1 MLFIEILCGHVA
13 MFGPCGSGVAS
24 HVSTNRR
31 TSVLHDH
38 RHHVTFGRAAASKQD
53 IERQQ
58 GDSSVEEEV
67 GDRSKMKQEE
77 QAKDVTAVVGTTEAG
92 EENGLK
98 RLEFVKDYACWGS
111 KRATDMYQSTKNVAP
126 DMIKVN
132 PDRRTKTDGKR
143 KKALERWTDQYP
155 FCNRMEKHTAWT

>member
-1 MLFIEILCGHVA
+1 MTTGI
-13 MFGPCGSGVAS
+13 
-24 HVSTNRR
+24 
-31 TSVLHDH
+31 TSLLDVQQH
-38 RHHVTFGRAAASKQD
+38 RSKTSK
-53 IERQQ
+53 
-58 GDSSVEEEV
+58 DSSVEEEA

-77 QAKDVTAVVGTTEAG
+77 QAKDVAAVVEATEAGG

-143 KKALERWTDQYP
+143 KKALERWTDQYL
-155 FCNRMEKHTAWT
+155 FCNRMGNTHTAWTRQPRMQDRPVRWTAVLQV

>member
-13 MFGPCGSGVAS
+13 MFGPGGSGVAS

-58 GDSSVEEEV
+58 GDSSVEEEA

-77 QAKDVTAVVGTTEAG
+77 QAKDVAAVVEATEAGG

-132 PDRRTKTDGKR
+132 PDRRKKTDG
-143 KKALERWTDQYP
+143 
-155 FCNRMEKHTAWT
+155 NEKGPSNVGLTSIYLVTG